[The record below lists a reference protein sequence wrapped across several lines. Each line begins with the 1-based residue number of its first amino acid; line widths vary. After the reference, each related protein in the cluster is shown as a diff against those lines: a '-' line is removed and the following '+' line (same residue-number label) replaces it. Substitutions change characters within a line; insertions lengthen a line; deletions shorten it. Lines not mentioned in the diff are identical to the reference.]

1 MKYIEI
7 LFWVVSLAI
16 IYSYVIYPL
25 ILILVSALVQCVR
38 DTQYTLIKK
47 ERRIDISDS
56 SSVTIVISAFNEE
69 SCIKE
74 RVENLLSM
82 DYPAEK
88 LNIFVASDG
97 STDNT
102 NAILSSFDDP
112 RLSTFCFEEN
122 RGKIN
127 VLNDLME
134 RVTSEVTV
142 FSDANTVFEKDAVTQ
157 LVMSINQKNVG
168 AVCGELVLVDAHSGD
183 NKDNLYW
190 KYEQVLKFH
199 ESRLDALLGAN
210 GGIYAIKTKFYI
222 PLPSNTIIDDFC
234 IVMNVARQNQ
244 SVVYTPEAKAIE
256 EIAPSMREEANRRI
270 RIGAG
275 NYQAFARLTWLLNP
289 KYKWRWFSYIS
300 HKVMRWF
307 VPHFMIIS
315 LSTNFAL
322 LWHSHSI
329 YTYVFSAQVAFYCL
343 WLLGSLKLLKNI
355 PIVSG
360 LVSLITFFVSMNIS
374 LFRGYI
380 RYLTSNLSATWQRT
394 SR

>member
-1 MKYIEI
+1 MKYIEL
-7 LFWVVSLAI
+7 LFWVSSLAI
-16 IYSYVIYPL
+16 IYSYIIYPI
-25 ILILVSALVQCVR
+25 ILILVSALVQCFR
-38 DTQYTLIKK
+38 DTRYTLVKK
-47 ERRIDISDS
+47 QRRLSGGCNA
-56 SSVTIVISAFNEE
+56 SVTVVISAFNEE
-69 SCIKE
+69 SCIKD
-74 RVENLLSM
+74 RVENLLSL
-82 DYPAEK
+82 DYPPEK
-88 LNIFVASDG
+88 LTLFVASDG

-102 NAILSSFDDP
+102 NSILESFDDP
-112 RLSTFCFEEN
+112 RLHVFCFEEN

-127 VLNDLME
+127 VLNDLMS
-134 RVTSEVTV
+134 RVSSDITI
-142 FSDANTVFEKDAVTQ
+142 FSDANTHFKADAITQ
-157 LVMSINQKNVG
+157 LVLSLNPEHVG
-168 AVCGELVLVDAHSGD
+168 AVCGELMLVDAHSGD

-210 GGIYAIKTKFYI
+210 GGIYAIKTRFYV

-256 EIAPSMREEANRRI
+256 EIAPSMQEEANRRI

-289 KYKWRWFSYIS
+289 KYKWRWFAYIS

-307 VPHFMIIS
+307 VPHFMILS
-315 LSTNFAL
+315 LFTNFVL

-329 YTYVFSAQVAFYCL
+329 YTYLFSAQVAFYCL
-343 WLLGSLKLLKNI
+343 WLVGSLKLLKNI

-360 LVSLITFFVSMNIS
+360 LISLITFFVSMNIS

-380 RYLTSNLSATWQRT
+380 KYLTSNLSATWQRT

>member
-7 LFWVVSLAI
+7 IFWVVSLAI
-16 IYSYVIYPL
+16 IYSYIFYPVVL
-25 ILILVSALVQCVR
+25 LSVSALTQCVR
-38 DTQYTLIKK
+38 DTRYTLKKK
-47 ERRIDISDS
+47 ERRIDPINGST
-56 SSVTIVISAFNEE
+56 VTIVVSAFNEE
-69 SCIKE
+69 SCIGE
-74 RVENLLSM
+74 RIKNLLSL
-82 DYPAEK
+82 DYPSENLK
-88 LNIFVASDG
+88 VFIASDG

-102 NAILSSFDDP
+102 NSILASFDDP
-112 RLSTFCFEEN
+112 RLVTFIFNEN

-127 VLNDLME
+127 VLNDLLE
-134 RVTSEVTV
+134 QVTSDITI
-142 FSDANTVFEKDAVTQ
+142 FTDANTSFEKDAVTQ
-157 LVMSINQKNVG
+157 LVTSISQEGIG
-168 AVCGELVLVDAHSGD
+168 AVCGELILVDSHSGD

-210 GGIYAIKTKFYI
+210 GGIYAIKTKYYI

-244 SVVYTPEAKAIE
+244 SIRYTPQARATE
-256 EIAPSMREEANRRI
+256 EIAPSMQDEANRRI

-275 NYQAFARLTWLLNP
+275 NYQALAMLSWLLNP
-289 KYKWRWFSYIS
+289 KYKWRCFSYIS
-300 HKVMRWF
+300 HKVLRWF

-315 LSTNFAL
+315 FTCNLAL
-322 LWHSHSI
+322 LWHNELI
-329 YTYVFSAQVAFYCL
+329 Y
-343 WLLGSLKLLKNI
+343 
-355 PIVSG
+355 
-360 LVSLITFFVSMNIS
+360 SLILIAHSGFYILAILGRLKWFNSIPVFGHLTSLIAFFVSMNIS

>member
-210 GGIYAIKTKFYI
+210 GGIYAIKTKFYV

-315 LSTNFAL
+315 LSTL
-322 LWHSHSI
+322 
-329 YTYVFSAQVAFYCL
+329 
-343 WLLGSLKLLKNI
+343 
-355 PIVSG
+355 
-360 LVSLITFFVSMNIS
+360 SLIHI
-374 LFRGYI
+374 
-380 RYLTSNLSATWQRT
+380 
-394 SR
+394 

>member
-1 MKYIEI
+1 MKYIEV

-16 IYSYVIYPL
+16 VYSYVIYPF
-25 ILILVSALVQCVR
+25 ILIFVSALVQCVR
-38 DTQYTLIKK
+38 DTRYALIKK
-47 ERRIDISDS
+47 ERRTEISEA

-74 RVENLLSM
+74 RIENLLSLN
-82 DYPAEK
+82 YPIEK

-102 NAILSSFDDP
+102 NTILSSFSDP
-112 RLSTFCFEEN
+112 RLQTFCFEEN

-134 RVTSEVTV
+134 RVTSDITV
-142 FSDANTVFEKDAVTQ
+142 FSDANTTFEKDAVTQ
-157 LVMSINQKNVG
+157 LVMSINQKGVG
-168 AVCGELVLVDAHSGD
+168 AVCGELVLIDAHSGD

-199 ESRLDALLGAN
+199 ESRLNALLGAN
-210 GGIYAIKTKFYI
+210 GGIYAIKTDFYI

-234 IVMNVARQNQ
+234 IVMNVARQKQ

-256 EIAPSMREEANRRI
+256 EIAPSMQEEANRRI

-275 NYQAFARLTWLLNP
+275 NYQALARLTWLLSP
-289 KYKWRWFSYIS
+289 KYKWRCFSFIS
-300 HKVMRWF
+300 HKVIRWF

-329 YTYVFSAQVAFYCL
+329 YTYLFSAQAAFYCL
-343 WLLGSLKLLKNI
+343 WLLGSLKLLRNI
-355 PIVSG
+355 PILSG
-360 LVSLITFFVSMNIS
+360 IVSLITFFVSMNIS

>member
-142 FSDANTVFEKDAVTQ
+142 FSDANTCLLYTSDA
-157 LVMSINQKNVG
+157 
-168 AVCGELVLVDAHSGD
+168 ADE
-183 NKDNLYW
+183 
-190 KYEQVLKFH
+190 
-199 ESRLDALLGAN
+199 
-210 GGIYAIKTKFYI
+210 
-222 PLPSNTIIDDFC
+222 
-234 IVMNVARQNQ
+234 
-244 SVVYTPEAKAIE
+244 
-256 EIAPSMREEANRRI
+256 
-270 RIGAG
+270 
-275 NYQAFARLTWLLNP
+275 
-289 KYKWRWFSYIS
+289 
-300 HKVMRWF
+300 
-307 VPHFMIIS
+307 
-315 LSTNFAL
+315 
-322 LWHSHSI
+322 
-329 YTYVFSAQVAFYCL
+329 
-343 WLLGSLKLLKNI
+343 
-355 PIVSG
+355 
-360 LVSLITFFVSMNIS
+360 
-374 LFRGYI
+374 
-380 RYLTSNLSATWQRT
+380 
-394 SR
+394 